1 MSILRSVPPVRAV
14 LIALLALALAAC
26 GGSDDAAGL
35 GAGSSAAKAGGEAV
49 PDAGALGVAVV
60 HKSPTCDCCGAHED
74 YLAGSGFATQD
85 AVHDEDL
92 TAWKEAQG
100 IPRELWSCHT
110 TEVGGYFVEGHVP
123 VETIERLLAEQPDID
138 GIALPGMPAGS
149 PGMGGV
155 QEEPLV
161 VEAFV
166 GGSPAGVF
174 DTR

>member
-1 MSILRSVPPVRAV
+1 MSILRSVSPVRAV

-26 GGSDDAAGL
+26 GGAGDDTTDL
-35 GAGSSAAKAGGEAV
+35 GAGSSAAEAGEEA
-49 PDAGALGVAVV
+49 AALGLAVV

-166 GGSPAGVF
+166 GGNPAGVF